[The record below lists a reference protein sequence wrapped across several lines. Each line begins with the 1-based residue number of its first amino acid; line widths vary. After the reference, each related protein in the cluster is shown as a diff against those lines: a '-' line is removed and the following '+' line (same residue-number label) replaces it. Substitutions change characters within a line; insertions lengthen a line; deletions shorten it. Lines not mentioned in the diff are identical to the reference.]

1 VGAIVPTGFEA
12 YARVFPWIDLRG
24 EERRLRWAELAAVNG
39 RVAHPLM
46 EFDLI
51 ATPAPGRGPSPIEPK
66 HGPLGP
72 MFGTEIREL
81 ANVLRDFTRTPE
93 LCWYCAWVGYVID
106 DREGNAPQV
115 HHDIRD
121 YFLSFGPIEEVTS
134 FGYGEGP
141 DIWWPDDR
149 AWCVGSDT
157 DLAATY
163 VGGSSRCID
172 ALLAYTTLE
181 AMPVSAN
188 DRVDSEADLIN
199 SDAA

>member
-1 VGAIVPTGFEA
+1 VHCQASLHLVETTSSTA
-12 YARVFPWIDLRG
+12 
-24 EERRLRWAELAAVNG
+24 
-39 RVAHPLM
+39 
-46 EFDLI
+46 
-51 ATPAPGRGPSPIEPK
+51 S
-66 HGPLGP
+66 
-72 MFGTEIREL
+72 
-81 ANVLRDFTRTPE
+81 
-93 LCWYCAWVGYVID
+93 
-106 DREGNAPQV
+106 QV

-149 AWCVGSDT
+149 AWCVGYA

-172 ALLAYTTLE
+172 ALLTYETLE

-188 DRVDSEADLIN
+188 DQVDSEADLIN